1 MFCEV
6 KNVCMDNEYE
16 DKQMML
22 RGDADS
28 QVTVESIE
36 ELTASVRNIIQNVI
50 GDSLKIADSLN
61 DEMRPVIAH
70 IKFIMDNVQEFRD
83 SFANEI
89 KNILNSEVKEE
100 SERSWKKWA

>member
-1 MFCEV
+1 MFCGV

-28 QVTVESIE
+28 QVTVQSIE

-70 IKFIMDNVQEFRD
+70 
-83 SFANEI
+83 
-89 KNILNSEVKEE
+89 LP
-100 SERSWKKWA
+100 

>member
-1 MFCEV
+1 MFCGV

-22 RGDADS
+22 R
-28 QVTVESIE
+28 VESIE

-70 IKFIMDNVQEFRD
+70 
-83 SFANEI
+83 
-89 KNILNSEVKEE
+89 LP
-100 SERSWKKWA
+100 